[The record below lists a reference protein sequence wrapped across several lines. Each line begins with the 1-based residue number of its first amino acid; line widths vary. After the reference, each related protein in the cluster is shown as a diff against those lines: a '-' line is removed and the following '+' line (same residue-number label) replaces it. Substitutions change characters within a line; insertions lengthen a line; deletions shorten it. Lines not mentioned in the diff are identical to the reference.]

1 MSNNEISNLQA
12 RQYLPAM
19 LKHNGIGWFIEYYA
33 IHPQRQ
39 DFERV
44 RVKLNR
50 ERKRFATL
58 ADFRVYAN
66 RIVCEINSKL
76 AGGWSPFF
84 VNENARLY
92 TPLSVVMSEYLLEK
106 KKELRPDTLRSYS
119 SFCKILNEWCEKN
132 TPQIYMSLF
141 NRVLAIRFLDY
152 VYNERK
158 VSARSWN
165 NSLKLARA
173 FFSWA
178 KEKCYINENPFEL
191 IKPKRMQEKKR
202 ILIPS
207 EYRLQI
213 TNYLMERNS
222 AFLTVCRLV
231 FISLIRPKEIR
242 QIQIKH
248 VSLKDKAIF
257 IPSENAKTHNARYAA
272 INAQILD
279 DLLRM
284 NLERF
289 PQDYYL
295 FGENYMPSAEPCG
308 MARFRKDWDKVR
320 RALKLPAEM
329 QLYSLRD
336 TGINNL
342 LKSGIDPL
350 TVMQHAD
357 HHDLAM
363 TTRYANHRDEH
374 LTNTI
379 FNNAVDF

>member
-50 ERKRFATL
+50 ERKRFTTL

-66 RIVCEINSKL
+66 RIVCEINNKL

-84 VNENARLY
+84 ANENARLY

-106 KKELRPDTLRSYS
+106 KKDLRPDTLRSYS
-119 SFCKILNEWCEKN
+119 SFCNILNEWCEKN

-152 VYNERK
+152 VYNERN
-158 VSARSWN
+158 VSARTWN
-165 NSLKLARA
+165 NQLKMSRA

-213 TNYLMERNS
+213 TNYLIERNS

-248 VSLKDKAIF
+248 VSLRDKAIF

-279 DLLRM
+279 DLSRM

-295 FGENYMPSAEPCG
+295 FGENYIPSAEPCG